1 MFEWKALLLGV
12 VIGAGAGFLMGHAGA
27 KGGVKDVLKRTGMAR

>member
-1 MFEWKALLLGV
+1 MIEWKALFIGV
-12 VIGAGAGFLMGHAGA
+12 VLGAAAGFLMGHAGA

>member
-1 MFEWKALLLGV
+1 MINWKAIFVGV

-27 KGGVKDVLKRTGMAR
+27 KGGALEVLKRTGVGR